1 MPAYSF
7 EALQPDGKPRK
18 GVLEADTARAARAQL
33 RAQGLAPLQVEAISA
48 GDAQKAQG
56 TAQRQRAFNSTQL
69 AVWTR
74 QLAGLIAAGL
84 PLERALAALADEAE
98 DERQRHCCSVDR
110 KSVVRERV

>member
-48 GDAQKAQG
+48 GDAQKA
-56 TAQRQRAFNSTQL
+56 
-69 AVWTR
+69 
-74 QLAGLIAAGL
+74 
-84 PLERALAALADEAE
+84 
-98 DERQRHCCSVDR
+98 DR
-110 KSVVRERV
+110 KSTRLNSSHW